1 MDKQY
6 KPQFSRKNNSSSA
19 LPAVVSPDPAA
30 LVARNHY
37 VINGSYNGA
46 PPPVRD
52 EDDEEK
58 GILEYWRI
66 LARYK
71 GTVIGASLVG
81 LILGFAVCVPM
92 KPVFR
97 AATTLEVLTI
107 NGDFMNQK
115 QSNPTTTADGNY
127 DTSEEQT
134 QSKLLQSSALIKR
147 VIAKLNPTGS
157 DALSRP
163 VLASTGWRGWL
174 HLPEPV
180 TSSSKTILLQKAA
193 ASLSVRP
200 DPRTRLLQVSVD
212 STDPKLAA
220 DFANTLTQE
229 FIAQNV
235 EASWAT
241 TQNTSE
247 WLRRELED
255 ARKKL
260 IDSENSLQ
268 SYATTSGLI
277 FTDETTNVATEKL
290 QQLQQSLSA
299 ATAERIAKQSRYE
312 LAQSAPPDSLGDV
325 LNDTGLRSTLAK
337 LNDLKG
343 QLAEAGTVFAP
354 ESTKVQRLQA
364 ELGSVQSDF
373 DHQRTDIITRIK
385 NDFTESNRKEK
396 LLSAAYDSQAHEVTG
411 QDEKAIQYNI
421 LKRDVDS
428 NRQLY
433 DTMLQQMKQAS
444 IASAIHAGNVRV
456 VDPADVPNNPFSPNF
471 KLNSLLGMLTGLVLS
486 IGFVSMRERADRT
499 LQQPG
504 DIKLWTEVIELGVIP
519 NASLGAKSQQYYR
532 PLATGQ
538 ERRRARAHTSL
549 SLPEPAELIT
559 AGQQPTMSAE
569 AFRSTLTSMLFVSDE
584 ADRPKVL
591 VFTSANA
598 ADGKTT
604 VVSNLAIAAAEIR
617 MKVLVIDADLRRPRM
632 HDVFNVSNDQ
642 GLVDILTGEVTENGL
657 SLLIQETGIKNL
669 YILPAGPPTQAAAH
683 LLYSPMWE
691 SLLDGLREEYD
702 MIFVD
707 TPPMLQMT
715 DARVAARMA
724 DAVVL
729 VARSNVTTRD
739 VIMAAKD
746 RLTEDRIPI
755 LGAILNDWNPKHSPG
770 GYYGYYKSHYY
781 HANHYSNG

>member
-6 KPQFSRKNNSSSA
+6 KPQFSRKKNSSSA
-19 LPAVVSPDPAA
+19 LPAVVSPDPA

-71 GTVIGASLVG
+71 GTIIGASLAG

-157 DALSRP
+157 DALSQP
-163 VLASTGWRGWL
+163 ALSSTGWRGWL

-180 TSSSKTILLQKAA
+180 TGSGKTILLQKAA

-669 YILPAGPPTQAAAH
+669 YLLPAGPPTQAAAH